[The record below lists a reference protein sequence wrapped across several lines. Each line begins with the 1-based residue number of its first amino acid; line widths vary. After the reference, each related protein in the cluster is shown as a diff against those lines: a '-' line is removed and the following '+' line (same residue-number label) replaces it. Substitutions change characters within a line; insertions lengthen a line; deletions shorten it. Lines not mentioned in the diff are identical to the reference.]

1 MQKSTCGPVEKEKTA
16 DDHFCNMIA
25 KSLNAMIDG
34 EQKDLLKPEIHQL
47 VVKAQYGP
55 SAYRILGNHSQLTFK
70 SGHSSPTYQRSNIE
84 PTVSYP
90 NFNIN
95 EYQTF
100 SLYSN
105 TGY

>member
-1 MQKSTCGPVEKEKTA
+1 
-16 DDHFCNMIA
+16 MIA

-34 EQKDLLKPEIHQL
+34 EQKELLKLEIHQL
-47 VVKAQYGP
+47 VVKAQHGP
-55 SAYRILGNHSQLTFK
+55 SVYRILGNHSQLTFK

-84 PTVSYP
+84 QTVSSP
-90 NFNIN
+90 NFNIH

>member
-84 PTVSYP
+84 QTVSYP